1 MKEVTVVNAAVLQ
14 DILIG
19 TGVIGVFLLIGAF
32 LRAKVPLFR
41 RWLLPASVIGGV
53 IGLLLGP
60 PIWGSRAPLPF
71 PDEWMALW
79 EALPVVLIVPV
90 FSAAP
95 LGSSMDPTRKKRRL
109 RDMAPVVL
117 LMTGIFALGGSIQ
130 YILGYGVNLAITA
143 VRPETGLY
151 RTFGYELPQ
160 GFAGGHGTATAV
172 GSILKDFGLPWWQT
186 SQGVALTM
194 ATIGLIG
201 GMLFGIIFI
210 NRAAKKRGTQLL
222 RYSGVIPK
230 ETLQGYTSKVEDQK
244 SLGRET
250 TAGSSIETIT
260 IHLTMMLIASGLAY
274 MLSARMRVW
283 LPSVYL
289 PVWFYALLIMYVINF
304 ILLKLKLNW
313 LIDTK
318 VKARITGTFSDFAIA
333 AAIMTLPFRAVSHY
347 LVPIVIM
354 GLVGFAGTY
363 LVTFPLYRRS
373 FRGDYAFERAI
384 MSWGVNTGV
393 MITGMTLLKI
403 TDPEY
408 DSPVLNDFSMGFALM
423 SLFSLVISPIDYN
436 FFARGSTL
444 ANFLWNGGV
453 GLFYAAIALIGYR
466 MTRLPARAGKG

>member
-1 MKEVTVVNAAVLQ
+1 MMNAAVLQ
-14 DILIG
+14 DMLIG
-19 TGVIGVFLLIGAF
+19 TGVIGAFLLLGAF

-53 IGLLLGP
+53 IGLLVGP

-71 PDEWMALW
+71 PDEWIALW
-79 EALPVVLIVPV
+79 EALPVVLIVPI

-95 LGSSMDPTRKKRRL
+95 LGTSMDPAKKRRHL

-117 LMTGIFALGGSIQ
+117 LMTGIFALGGSLQ
-130 YILGYGVNLAITA
+130 YLLGYGLNLAITA
-143 VRPETGLY
+143 IRPETGLY

-186 SQGVALTM
+186 AQGVALTI

-201 GMLFGIIFI
+201 GMFLGIYFI
-210 NRAAKKRGTQLL
+210 NRAARKGETQLL
-222 RYSGVIPK
+222 AKASSIPR
-230 ETLQGYTSKVEDQK
+230 ETLQGYTTDVGKQK

-260 IHLTMMLIASGLAY
+260 VHLTLMLIASGLAY
-274 MLSARMRVW
+274 LLSGRMRIW
-283 LPSVYL
+283 LPGVYL

-313 LIDTK
+313 LIDTR
-318 VKARITGTFSDFAIA
+318 VKARITGTLSDFAIA
-333 AAIMTLPFRAVSHY
+333 AAIMTLPFKAVSAY
-347 LVPIVIM
+347 IVPIVIM
-354 GLVGFAGTY
+354 SVIGFAGTY
-363 LVTFPLYRRS
+363 FVTFPLYRKT
-373 FRGDYAFERAI
+373 FRGDFPFERAI

-408 DSPVLNDFSMGFALM
+408 ESPVLNDFSMGFALI

-436 FFARGSTL
+436 FIARGSTM
-444 ANFLWNGGV
+444 ANFLWNGAV

-466 MTRLPARAGKG
+466 LTRRPGKTLREG

>member
-1 MKEVTVVNAAVLQ
+1 MNAAVLQ
-14 DILIG
+14 DMLIG
-19 TGVIGVFLLIGAF
+19 TAVIGAFLLIGAF
-32 LRAKVPLFR
+32 LRARVPLFR
-41 RWLLPASVIGGV
+41 RWLLPASVIGG
-53 IGLLLGP
+53 IAGLLLGP
-60 PIWGSRAPLPF
+60 PIWGARAPLPF

-95 LGSSMDPTRKKRRL
+95 LGSSMDPAKKRRRL
-109 RDMAPVVL
+109 RDMAPIVL

-201 GMLFGIIFI
+201 GMLLGIYFI
-210 NRAAKKRGTQLL
+210 NRASRKGETQLL
-222 RYSGVIPK
+222 GNASVIPK
-230 ETLQGYTSKVEDQK
+230 ETLQGYTTDIGKQR

-260 IHLTMMLIASGLAY
+260 VHLTLMLIASGLAY
-274 MLSARMRVW
+274 LLSGRMRVW
-283 LPSVYL
+283 LPSVFL
-289 PVWFYALLIMYVINF
+289 PVWFYALLIMYAINF
-304 ILLKLKLNW
+304 VLLKLKLNW

-318 VKARITGTFSDFAIA
+318 VKARITGTLSDFAIT
-333 AAIMTLPFRAVSHY
+333 AAIMTLPFRAVSAY
-347 LVPIVIM
+347 IVPIIIMSVI
-354 GLVGFAGTY
+354 GFAGTY
-363 LVTFPLYRRS
+363 LVTFPLYRKT
-373 FRGDYAFERAI
+373 FRGDFPFERAI

-408 DSPVLNDFSMGFALM
+408 ESPVLNDFSMGFALM

-436 FFARGSTL
+436 FIARGSTL
-444 ANFLWNGGV
+444 ANFFWNSGV
-453 GLFYAAIALIGYR
+453 GLFYAAIAFIGCR
-466 MTRLPARAGKG
+466 MTRRPLKAKKG

>member
-1 MKEVTVVNAAVLQ
+1 MNTAVLQ
-14 DILIG
+14 DMLIG
-19 TGVIGVFLLIGAF
+19 TGVIGAFLLLGAF

-60 PIWGSRAPLPF
+60 PLWGTAAPLSF

-79 EALPVVLIVPV
+79 EALPVVLIVPI

-95 LGSSMDPTRKKRRL
+95 LGTSMDPAKKRRRL
-109 RDMAPVVL
+109 RDMAPIVL
-117 LMTGIFALGGSIQ
+117 LMTGIFSLGGSIQ
-130 YILGYGVNLAITA
+130 YVIGYGVNLAITA
-143 VRPETGLY
+143 IRPETGLY

-186 SQGVALTM
+186 AQGVALTM

-201 GMLFGIIFI
+201 GMLLGIYFI
-210 NRAAKKRGTQLL
+210 NRASRKGQTQLL
-222 RYSGVIPK
+222 GEARAIPR
-230 ETLQGYTSKVEDQK
+230 ETLQGYTTDIDKQK

-250 TAGSSIETIT
+250 VAGSSIETIT
-260 IHLTMMLIASGLAY
+260 VHLALMLIASGLAY
-274 MLSARMRVW
+274 ILAGRMRVW

-289 PVWFYALLIMYVINF
+289 PVWFYALLIMYGVNF

-318 VKARITGTFSDFAIA
+318 VKARITGTFSDLAIT
-333 AAIMTLPFRAVSHY
+333 AAIMTLPFKAVSAY
-347 LVPIVIM
+347 IVPILIM
-354 GLVGFAGTY
+354 SVVGFVGTY
-363 LVTFPLYRRS
+363 FVTFPLYRKT
-373 FRGDYAFERAI
+373 FRGDFPFERAI
-384 MSWGVNTGV
+384 MGWGVNTGV

-408 DSPVLNDFSMGFALM
+408 ESPVLNDFSMGFALM

-436 FFARGSTL
+436 FIARGSTL
-444 ANFLWNGGV
+444 ANFLWNAGV
-453 GLFYAAIALIGYR
+453 GLFYATIAFIGCR
-466 MTRLPARAGKG
+466 MTRRPVKALRE